1 MRVRSPRAGSSAGSD
16 RSGRPSQTAPDL
28 KRHHERLIELRRKL
42 LAHTDDPSSR
52 RIAIFTRGYF
62 GDKPVVTE
70 GRAPV
75 NVAGIGEVIELLRV
89 QEERLSKARDELA
102 IRLQDLVPWPDG
114 VMLELDVSGEIT
126 FMDASSEVFVDTSL
140 PDEPSDP

>member
-1 MRVRSPRAGSSAGSD
+1 
-16 RSGRPSQTAPDL
+16 
-28 KRHHERLIELRRKL
+28 
-42 LAHTDDPSSR
+42 
-52 RIAIFTRGYF
+52 
-62 GDKPVVTE
+62 VTE

-114 VMLELDVSGEIT
+114 VMLELDVSGENT